1 MHRFVSRQSTR
12 ISSQWSNSTNSKLQT
27 VQQLLT
33 ELNDGQIIN
42 VNSPKQVSQAIFG
55 RFQSTSR
62 PTLLRA
68 TLDGKKRTMANL
80 VLEARE
86 LIKTQTEGEILRNN
100 IVCEASQA
108 EQGSIVERTSAYFE
122 PRQLESPKSA
132 FDVHVESLFDPSFSK
147 INVHWK
153 DPMLRLTKPSSRNMV
168 LQFTPNCPMGY
179 DPQATA
185 SGINSAGTTTA
196 GKQGSLLHY
205 CREQKERY
213 SHCVVLTRVGDFYE
227 AFGVDAA
234 LMVEHCGL
242 NPMGGKGRAGCP
254 IQNVQAT
261 LDDLTQV
268 GYSIAVLEEVTETDS
283 ERGPSR
289 SPSRLKT
296 RMLGQIVSPANPT
309 YLHDL
314 LLGDNGVLFNAPPS
328 RPYAAIMY
336 QKSGATYLEV
346 SVEERSVQVSY
357 GLTPEAVSCRLSA
370 YPPAEPVIYAGML
383 IPNFKLRTVLIPPAL
398 LPEKDPEKG
407 LMKLLLQHI
416 EGEELAIEDFRW
428 FFSQQNGVNPL
439 YVETASQLGL
449 MNDPSIPSLIR
460 SILPESA
467 PAATKRFLRRWM
479 LIPPTLEV
487 SESMATVVKHLKE
500 QGVPLPPLSVPPVG
514 KIVSLIRAGQA
525 SAQVYGDLLAAI
537 DSTLQ
542 SLNVLKGLHDPFML
556 LLKHE
561 SGIGST
567 VETLRERCEQA
578 SGLIEDIISPIH
590 HVRGKAEDQV
600 SNYGEIVPRGFF
612 ERNEESWRGRVQ
624 PCAAASLAYKN
635 VEDTS
640 MRLAFAVA
648 SDFWGFHGSNINE
661 LMEAAKNKKS
671 PIVQDI
677 FNNMIAVKERP
688 VNRNGVVSSIDRF
701 GKIIG
706 NRYTTE
712 IVQVALSAYVEA
724 CNTACDEV
732 TRALTVLSERICE
745 EGHLPAIVQ
754 AAHFN
759 LILSTASLH
768 AAKANKLG
776 WSMAK
781 TYSRTSEHPL
791 KNKAGKFVGLWPYWM
806 DKSDAIPNS
815 FDLDGI
821 FFLTAPNM
829 SGKSTLMRSTGAVAL
844 LTSCGLCAPLCPD
857 SEIRRFD
864 NIFVRGASADVPTEN
879 KSAFGAEMGEIA
891 ALLRSSGHDSLV
903 FVDELGRGTSPRD
916 GTCIAAA
923 VLESMAGAGI
933 NGIFATH
940 LHAIIDLPLLDRDR
954 IQEKRMAINDDMAL
968 NGNVSWTY
976 QIENGVCTESMA
988 LVTAAR
994 FGLASKILN
1003 RAASFSDF
1011 LNTNERSMRLVKK
1024 ESPKSRSTPKPKNIL
1039 PNESLGLVEACKVIG
1054 CSSTAMQIPPRWQ
1067 APSSLEGTSCVY
1079 ILELNVSPRDCR
1091 YYVGE
1096 TDSIGQRLKNH
1107 RAKGGAWTQA
1117 TAAAFVVSG
1126 GKTQARNLESLAIQ
1140 KLAQAGFNLIS
1151 TSDGR
1156 SIRPVG
1162 QQ

>member
-1 MHRFVSRQSTR
+1 
-12 ISSQWSNSTNSKLQT
+12 
-27 VQQLLT
+27 
-33 ELNDGQIIN
+33 
-42 VNSPKQVSQAIFG
+42 
-55 RFQSTSR
+55 
-62 PTLLRA
+62 
-68 TLDGKKRTMANL
+68 
-80 VLEARE
+80 
-86 LIKTQTEGEILRNN
+86 
-100 IVCEASQA
+100 
-108 EQGSIVERTSAYFE
+108 
-122 PRQLESPKSA
+122 
-132 FDVHVESLFDPSFSK
+132 
-147 INVHWK
+147 
-153 DPMLRLTKPSSRNMV
+153 
-168 LQFTPNCPMGY
+168 
-179 DPQATA
+179 
-185 SGINSAGTTTA
+185 
-196 GKQGSLLHY
+196 
-205 CREQKERY
+205 
-213 SHCVVLTRVGDFYE
+213 
-227 AFGVDAA
+227 
-234 LMVEHCGL
+234 
-242 NPMGGKGRAGCP
+242 
-254 IQNVQAT
+254 
-261 LDDLTQV
+261 
-268 GYSIAVLEEVTETDS
+268 
-283 ERGPSR
+283 
-289 SPSRLKT
+289 
-296 RMLGQIVSPANPT
+296 MLGQIVSPANPT

-370 YPPAEPVIYAGML
+370 YPPTEPVVYAGMP
-383 IPNFKLRTVLIPPAL
+383 IPNLKLRTVSISPAL
-398 LPEKDPEKG
+398 LPEKNPEKG
-407 LMKLLLQHI
+407 LMQLLLQHI

-428 FFSQQNGVNPL
+428 FSSQHNGVNPL

-449 MNDPSIPSLIR
+449 MKDPSIPSLMS

-467 PAATKRFLRRWM
+467 PAATKRFLRRWL
-479 LIPPTLEV
+479 LIPPPLEV
-487 SESMATVVKHLKE
+487 SQSMATVVKHLKE
-500 QGVPLPPLSVPPVG
+500 QGGPLPPLSVPPVG

-537 DSTLQ
+537 DSTLL
-542 SLNVLKGLHDPFML
+542 SLGVLKGLHDPFML

-567 VETLRERCEQA
+567 VEGLTERCELA
-578 SGLIEDIISPIH
+578 SELIEDIISPIH
-590 HVRGKAEDQV
+590 HVRGKVEDQV

-612 ERNEESWRGRVQ
+612 ERNEERWRGRVQ
-624 PCAAASLAYKN
+624 PCAASSAYKH
-635 VEDTS
+635 VDDTA

-648 SDFWGFHGSNINE
+648 SDFWGFHGSDINE
-661 LMEAAKNKKS
+661 LMEATKSKKS

-688 VNRNGVVSSIDRF
+688 ASRNGVLSSIDRF
-701 GKIIG
+701 GKTIG

-712 IVQVALSAYVEA
+712 LVQAALSAYVEA
-724 CNTACDEV
+724 CSTACDEV
-732 TRALTVLSERICE
+732 TRALTVLSERICD

-768 AAKANKLG
+768 ATKANKLG

-781 TYSRTSEHPL
+781 TYSRASEHAL

-806 DKSDAIPNS
+806 DKSEAISNS

-844 LTSCGLCAPLCPD
+844 LTSCGLCAPLCSD

-891 ALLRSSGHDSLV
+891 ALLRSCGHDSLV

-940 LHAIIDLPLLDRDR
+940 LHAIIDLPLLDWDR
-954 IQEKRMAINDDMAL
+954 IQEKRMAINDDTVH
-968 NGNVSWTY
+968 NGDVSWTY
-976 QIENGVCTESMA
+976 RIEDGVCTESMA

-994 FGLASKILN
+994 FGLPTQILS
-1003 RAASFSDF
+1003 RAASFTDF
-1011 LNTNERSMRLVKK
+1011 LNTYEKSTRPVTK
-1024 ESPKSRSTPKPKNIL
+1024 ESPKSRLSPKPENIL
-1039 PNESLGLVEACKVIG
+1039 QHESLGLLEACKVIG
-1054 CSSTAMQIPPRWQ
+1054 CSDTAMQIPPRWQ

-1079 ILELNVSPRDCR
+1079 ILELNESPSYCR

-1096 TDSIGQRLKNH
+1096 TDSIGQRLKSH

-1117 TAAAFVVSG
+1117 TAAAFAVYG
-1126 GKTQARNLESLAIQ
+1126 GKTQARNMESLAIQ
-1140 KLAQAGFNLIS
+1140 RLAQAGFSLIS
-1151 TSDGR
+1151 ISDGR
-1156 SIRPVG
+1156 SIRPAG